1 MKQRILV
8 AVICVPLLMIVIL
21 CLPPI
26 AFTVLMMA
34 LCAIGA
40 WELLHPTGLLQNQ
53 WMLGCAML
61 MAALVPL
68 WCYFGCAFLPMLT
81 ALTLFALAIF
91 AGLLYDHDHVTA
103 QGMCAAFFAGAV
115 MPFFFTSLVRLLVM
129 ENGKFLILIPILI
142 AFIADGGAYFVG
154 RAFGKHKLAPVVSP
168 KKTVEGLIGGY
179 ISAVIGMILY
189 CVIVQVCFD
198 RSVSYLAG
206 ILYALVGAS
215 VSVVGDLVF
224 SVIKRQ
230 TGIKDYG
237 KLLPGHGGVM
247 DRFDSMITTAPAIEI
262 LLLLL
267 PIFG

>member
-1 MKQRILV
+1 
-8 AVICVPLLMIVIL
+8 
-21 CLPPI
+21 
-26 AFTVLMMA
+26 
-34 LCAIGA
+34 
-40 WELLHPTGLLQNQ
+40 
-53 WMLGCAML
+53 
-61 MAALVPL
+61 
-68 WCYFGCAFLPMLT
+68 
-81 ALTLFALAIF
+81 
-91 AGLLYDHDHVTA
+91 
-103 QGMCAAFFAGAV
+103 
-115 MPFFFTSLVRLLVM
+115 
-129 ENGKFLILIPILI
+129 
-142 AFIADGGAYFVG
+142 
-154 RAFGKHKLAPVVSP
+154 
-168 KKTVEGLIGGY
+168 
-179 ISAVIGMILY
+179 VIGMILY